1 MTATF
6 VPTPPLTVPRHVTV
20 FVNWACNLTCREC
33 WMYGDSAAESTWL
46 EAVKRDNISI
56 DMWQSI
62 LAELKS
68 AESESPNTIYLT
80 IMGGEPLMH
89 PQLVEL
95 VRLAKTTLPNCNL
108 DMSTNATLL
117 TRHADELV
125 AAGIDDI
132 YISVDGPTADIN
144 DPIRGR
150 NAYDRAMAGLAALQ
164 DAGRRAGRMPK
175 IALNFTVTGMNY
187 TYLPEMVRLSER
199 LGLSEITVGLASYFT
214 REEGG
219 RSRPAFEAATGRPFL
234 SWAGYCNE
242 HQHANIEPAV
252 LEHLFDEAESMSD
265 SVEVLIAP
273 TRYSNAEKS
282 RFFTGDWSGL
292 VRENTCSK
300 LWAQTTILPN
310 GDVISCTTFSDT
322 VMGSIAESS
331 LHDVFHGDTYQRMR
345 AEIKNGLQ
353 PICYRC
359 CELNMDIDVE
369 PELYTIEPWRGIA
382 V

>member
-1 MTATF
+1 MASAADSAPF
-6 VPTPPLTVPRHVTV
+6 TVPRHVTV

-46 EAVKRDNISI
+46 TEVKRDNISTE
-56 DMWQSI
+56 MWTGI
-62 LAELKS
+62 VDELKA
-68 AESESPNTIYLT
+68 AEDESTNTIYLT

-95 VRLAKTTLPNCNL
+95 VRLAKTRLPSCNL

-117 TRHADELV
+117 PRHADALV
-125 AAGIDDI
+125 DAGIDDV
-132 YISVDGPTADIN
+132 YISVDGPTAEVN

-150 NAYDRAMAGLAALQ
+150 NAYDRALAGLAALQ
-164 DAGRRAGRMPK
+164 AAGQRAGRMPK

-187 TYLPEMVRLSER
+187 VYLPEMVRLSER
-199 LGLSEITVGLASYFT
+199 LGLAEITVGLASYFT
-214 REEGG
+214 RDEGV

-242 HQHANIEPAV
+242 HQHANIDPAT
-252 LEHLFDEAESMSD
+252 LKALLDEAESISD
-265 SVEVLIAP
+265 SVRVLIAP
-273 TRYSNAEKS
+273 TRYSNEDKS
-282 RFFTGDWSGL
+282 RFFSGDWSRL
-292 VRENTCSK
+292 VRETTCSK

-310 GDVISCTTFSDT
+310 GDVISCTTFADT
-322 VMGSIAESS
+322 VMGSIADAS
-331 LHDVFHGDTYQRMR
+331 LREVFHGDTYQRMR
-345 AEIKNGLQ
+345 NEIRQGLQ

-369 PELYTIEPWRGIA
+369 PEMYTIEPWARLGR
-382 V
+382 